1 MGLENLK
8 SIFGEIT
15 KPSLSGAGNRHSQP
29 THQSEHSQ
37 LDNGISKFSPSSI
50 ESNFL
55 GPSNSFIESAFT
67 SIRDVMTPRVS
78 VGVGEVFPLS
88 ATKMKIRL
96 AKYGNAASI
105 YYLGSGKENYSN
117 WGGWTKH
124 GDTLAVTGELSNF
137 GRLEDFLNNSIGI
150 TVPDIPILG
159 SQFTFYPPIKYTDT
173 VFELRGSDAT
183 DKVKSGLYHNDMKD
197 LRGVAMQSM
206 LDNRFG
212 KTVYLNDGA
221 SFVKFV
227 NNQKGSAANDVADF
241 LVDTAGDIG
250 NSILDLALDAGSSIA
265 SGVSGLASSL
275 SISIPKPYLSTI
287 QSLITFNKGLKAPD
301 LSSLFDVDFP
311 KLTAPSVDLPSLKS
325 MGSGLVKFI
334 SKAGD
339 LLPNIPIPNIDLPDV
354 NLPTFGGVGEKASA
368 FGSKLAGLV
377 PDIPISFPKI
387 SIKPSSE
394 LLDFINDIKNGTSTF
409 AKREVRETIE
419 FLSRVGDVTARTF
432 NSAKD
437 RTQRFVEEVQDNT
450 AHNYQDLEKKLKS
463 ATLPRIPGYGD
474 AGGSALAG
482 KNPRELQNQDIPT
495 APSYS
500 QFGTDSIKYSNRVK
514 DEKSLGD
521 PVEGQTLI
529 NPSLLSNKHI
539 EGDSGNIWS
548 GINKQNG
555 DNYQQKL
562 NEEAPLGGD
571 LTMPVDRPPES
582 IATKHLEELITP
594 YSGLDVNYEKYSSNV
609 KTNHK
614 SNEDGSGQLVAG
626 GFYQATTGNTTDIS
640 DLHTSSPMAT
650 GDSLSKVGEEYKNNV
665 ESEKYGMPFYFKDL
679 RDNKYVIFRGY
690 VESITEDF
698 SPNWN
703 PHNYIG
709 RSESVWTYSRTDR
722 GINFTFKVFAGSDKE
737 LQLIY
742 EKISTLSSMVYPW
755 YHKDAGLGGKNRMK
769 PPYASLRLGELFGND
784 NHNMTGFIKSINYT
798 WPDNSPWETKRGKR
812 VPKHI
817 VVTVGFQVVHR
828 DPPDKDTPLTHFHGY
843 LTS

>member
-1 MGLENLK
+1 LGLENLK
-8 SIFGEIT
+8 SVFGEIK
-15 KPSLSGAGNRHSQP
+15 KPSLSNVGNRHSQP

-37 LDNGISKFSPSSI
+37 LDNGVSSFSPKSI

-67 SIRDVMTPRVS
+67 SIQDVMTPRVS

-124 GDTLAVTGELSNF
+124 GDTLAITGQLTNF
-137 GRLEDFLNNSIGI
+137 GPLEDFLNNSLGI
-150 TVPDIPILG
+150 TVPDIPLLG
-159 SQFTFYPPIKYTDT
+159 PQFTFYKPIKYTDT

-206 LDNRFG
+206 LDNRLG
-212 KTVYLNDGA
+212 KTVYLNGGK
-221 SFVKFV
+221 SFVKFT
-227 NNQKGSAANDVADF
+227 NNQRGSAANDVADF

-250 NSILDLALDAGSSIA
+250 GGILDLASDAGSSIA
-265 SGVSGLASSL
+265 SGVSGLVSSI
-275 SISIPKPYLSTI
+275 SVSIPKPNLPTLPSP
-287 QSLITFNKGLKAPD
+287 ITFIKGLKAPD
-301 LSSLFDVDFP
+301 LSSIFDVDFP
-311 KLTAPSVDLPSLKS
+311 KLSMPSVDLPSLKS
-325 MGSGLVKFI
+325 MGDGLGKFI

-339 LLPNIPIPNIDLPDV
+339 LLPNIPLPNIDLPDV
-354 NLPTFGGVGEKASA
+354 NLPTFGGIGGRASA
-368 FGSKLAGLV
+368 FGSKLAGLI

-387 SIKPSSE
+387 SLKPSSE
-394 LLDFINDIKNGTSTF
+394 LLDFINDIKNGTSAF
-409 AKREVRETIE
+409 AKREARESIE
-419 FLSRVGDVTARTF
+419 FLSRVGNVTARTF
-432 NSAKD
+432 RSAKD
-437 RTQRFVEEVQDNT
+437 RTQRFVEEVQDKT

-463 ATLPRIPGYGD
+463 ATSPRIPGYGEG
-474 AGGSALAG
+474 GGSVLAM
-482 KNPRELQNQDIPT
+482 KNPRELQNQDIPNL
-495 APSYS
+495 PSYS

-521 PVEGQTLI
+521 PVEGQSLS

-555 DNYQQKL
+555 DDYQQKL
-562 NEEAPLGGD
+562 NEEDPLGGD
-571 LTMPVDRPPES
+571 LVTPIDRSPES
-582 IATKHLEELITP
+582 IATKQLEELITP
-594 YSGLDVNYEKYSSNV
+594 YSGLDINYEKYSSNV
-609 KTNHK
+609 KTKHRHK
-614 SNEDGSGQLVAG
+614 TDDNDTSVAG
-626 GFYQATTGNTTDIS
+626 EFYQSSVGNTTDVS
-640 DLHTSSPMAT
+640 DLHTALPQKT
-650 GDSLSKVGEEYKNNV
+650 GASLSNAGEDYKKDA

-679 RDNKYVIFRGY
+679 RDGKYVIFRGY
-690 VESITEDF
+690 IEGITENF
-698 SPNWN
+698 SPSWN
-703 PHNYIG
+703 SHNYIG

-722 GINFTFKVFAGSDKE
+722 GVNFTFKVFAGSDKE

-742 EKISTLSSMVYPW
+742 EKINTLSSMVYPW

-769 PPYASLRLGELFGND
+769 PPYTSLRLGELFGNEK
-784 NHNMTGFIKSINYT
+784 HNMTGFIKSLDYS
-798 WPDNSPWETKRGKR
+798 WPDNSPWETERGKR

-828 DPPDKDTPLTHFHGY
+828 DPPDKDTPATHFHGY
-843 LTS
+843 LAN